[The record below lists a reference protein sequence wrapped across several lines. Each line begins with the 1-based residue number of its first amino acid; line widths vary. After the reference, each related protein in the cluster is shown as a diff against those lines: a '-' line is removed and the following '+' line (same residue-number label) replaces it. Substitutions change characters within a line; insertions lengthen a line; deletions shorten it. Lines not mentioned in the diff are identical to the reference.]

1 MPCVELAFVPVILAG
16 SANTVQGLV
25 FSMCVRIV
33 NRRALPVYDL
43 HGFFMV
49 SACTLFVFPPCI
61 ETQLFTW

>member
-43 HGFFMV
+43 HGFGLYLV
-49 SACTLFVFPPCI
+49 CFPPVY
-61 ETQLFTW
+61 